1 MQELYCRL
9 YWKLEAV
16 CHAREGNFHSLR
28 SQKRG
33 VRAQAEGAAGK
44 RISQGEFTEKAW
56 QAVVSAPAMANR
68 HSNQIVETEHMFKV
82 LLEEPNGLARRI
94 VSKAGSN
101 ASRLLDKTEAFI
113 KQQGRTSGDS
123 AQVGIFSVRLPSA
136 QGSASRHEIKTSL
149 FPSHISIESSIHCS
163 DSKKHNLYL

>member
-1 MQELYCRL
+1 
-9 YWKLEAV
+9 
-16 CHAREGNFHSLR
+16 
-28 SQKRG
+28 
-33 VRAQAEGAAGK
+33 
-44 RISQGEFTEKAW
+44 
-56 QAVVSAPAMANR
+56 MAKR

-123 AQVGIFSVRLPSA
+123 AQVYLNNI
-136 QGSASRHEIKTSL
+136 
-149 FPSHISIESSIHCS
+149 HIS
-163 DSKKHNLYL
+163 

>member
-1 MQELYCRL
+1 MCSQR
-9 YWKLEAV
+9 
-16 CHAREGNFHSLR
+16 RE
-28 SQKRG
+28 
-33 VRAQAEGAAGK
+33 VRAQAEGAGGK
-44 RISQGEFTEKAW
+44 RISQEEFTEKAW
-56 QAVVSAPAMANR
+56 QAIVSAPAMANR

-123 AQVGIFSVRLPSA
+123 AQVDLPSPLSRLLSSKMPFLR
-136 QGSASRHEIKTSL
+136 GTGISSSGWKASPYHCTQRAYLFSL
-149 FPSHISIESSIHCS
+149 LPSTLEFM
-163 DSKKHNLYL
+163 YAPFVG